1 MKMLKKEARKLFR
14 QKRSLVT
21 PEEKTKLDD
30 LLLIEFQKLPLP
42 FISVL
47 LSFYPVE
54 ENNEPHTFSISGYLQ
69 FKNPGLQI
77 AYPKIDLTDH
87 SMQAIICG
95 DDDVFEKNSFMVPE
109 PQHCET
115 INPQEIDL
123 VLVPLLAFDNKGFRV
138 GYGKGFYDRFL
149 QQCKNDC
156 IKIGLSYFE
165 PIDAIDDADEFDV
178 PLNFCI
184 TPQKFYVF

>member
-1 MKMLKKEARKLFR
+1 MLKKEARKLFR
-14 QKRSLVT
+14 QKRELVT
-21 PEEKTKLDD
+21 RSDKMKSDD
-30 LLLIEFQKLPLP
+30 LLLIEFQKIRLP

-47 LSFYPVE
+47 LSFYPVA
-54 ENNEPHTFSISGYLQ
+54 ENNEPDTFTISEYLQ

-77 AYPKIDLTDH
+77 AYPKVDFSDH
-87 SMQAIICG
+87 SMQAIIS
-95 DDDVFEKNSFMVPE
+95 DDEDVFEKNSFMVPE
-109 PQHCET
+109 PQHGEVV
-115 INPQEIDL
+115 NPQEIDL
-123 VLVPLLAFDNKGFRV
+123 VLVPLLAFDKKGFRV

-165 PIDAIDDADEFDV
+165 PIDAINDTDEFDV

>member
-1 MKMLKKEARKLFR
+1 MAQRFFP
-14 QKRSLVT
+14 SLSINLQQQN
-21 PEEKTKLDD
+21 KD
-30 LLLIEFQKLPLP
+30 
-42 FISVL
+42 
-47 LSFYPVE
+47 VE
-54 ENNEPHTFSISGYLQ
+54 ENNEPDTFTISSYLQ

-77 AYPKIDLTDH
+77 AYPKINLTDH
-87 SMQAIICG
+87 SMQAIICD
-95 DDDVFEKNSFMVPE
+95 DDDVFEKNFFKVPE
-109 PQHCET
+109 PQHCEA

-123 VLVPLLAFDNKGFRV
+123 VLVPLLTFDKKGFRV

-149 QQCKNDC
+149 QQCKNGC

-184 TPQKFYVF
+184 TPQKVYVF